1 MAELALAFMAE
12 ALEQLQVLSIKSVD
26 NTIPL

>member
-12 ALEQLQVLSIKSVD
+12 ALEQLEVSIKSVD